1 MTGVNFAD
9 IEVDFVRER
18 INPRFAWV
26 PYDTFSPLNPL
37 TVPLHQA
44 RVAFVTTAG
53 AHLPDQA
60 PFDLK
65 AEEGDPSYREFP
77 TTTPLDK
84 LVLTHRGY
92 NTSNASQDK
101 NVVLPLDH
109 LRAAVDVG
117 RIGSLA
123 TNVYSTMGF
132 VANVEPLVQETG
144 PAIAARLRED
154 HVDLVLLAPT

>member
-18 INPRFAWV
+18 INPRFAWI
-26 PYDTFSPLNPL
+26 PQDSFSPLNPL
-37 TVPLHQA
+37 AVPLSEA
-44 RVAFVTTAG
+44 RVAFVTTGG
-53 AHLPDQA
+53 AHLSDQE

-65 AEEGDPSYREFP
+65 AKEGDPTYREFSV
-77 TTTPLDK
+77 TTPLDE

-92 NTSNASQDK
+92 DTGHANQDK

-109 LRAAVDVG
+109 LRAALDAG

-123 TNVYSTMGF
+123 ANVYSTMGF
-132 VANVEPLVQETG
+132 VADVEPLMRETAT
-144 PAIAARLRED
+144 AIAERLRSD
-154 HVDLVLLAPT
+154 GVDLVLLAPT